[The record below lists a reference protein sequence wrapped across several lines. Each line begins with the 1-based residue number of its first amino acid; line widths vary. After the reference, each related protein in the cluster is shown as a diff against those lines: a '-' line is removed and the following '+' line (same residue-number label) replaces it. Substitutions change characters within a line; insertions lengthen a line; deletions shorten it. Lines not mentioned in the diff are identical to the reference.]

1 MTPDP
6 AYPDARV
13 LAVRTAAEIP
23 EQRPQTVKTPNLDR
37 IRAAMLADAY
47 EALSGRSRL

>member
-13 LAVRTAAEIP
+13 LAVRARDDVEAG
-23 EQRPQTVKTPNLDR
+23 TPNLDVVKGW
-37 IRAAMLADAY
+37 LADDRLAGLQSGL
-47 EALSGRSRL
+47 ALNR